1 MLAKLFQDRRF
12 FSLFLK
18 IAIPITI
25 QQFVTSST
33 NMLDV
38 LMVGQL
44 GETSI
49 AALGLSNQVFF
60 LLIIIIFG
68 INSGSA
74 IFTAQ
79 YWGKGD
85 LYNLRRV
92 MGIGLTLSSLVAIF
106 FSIAAIFFSRQV
118 MGIYTEDQAV
128 IALGSQYLRIV
139 GFSYLFTAISTS
151 FVSVLRSSENVR
163 LPMVVT
169 ICTLSLNMVLNYLLI
184 FGNFGFPKMGVEGA
198 ALGTAIARSL
208 ECLSIIFFSYRF
220 KTAASARLRELTY
233 SLEFLKKVLT
243 TSLPAVINEF
253 FWSLGITTYNVV
265 YAHIGTSAIAAINIT
280 GTIENMSFVIF
291 IGMANACAIMIGN
304 QIGAGNEHLA
314 YDYGKRFLILG
325 ISSAVMMGLLVIL
338 LRPIILS
345 LYNIHQESYHFAY
358 TIQLIYGL
366 TMWVRVTNLIIFI
379 GILRSGGDTRFALL
393 VEMASIWLIGVPS
406 AFFGA
411 FVLNW
416 PVYGVYTLVLSEEI
430 VKMLIVFPRYKS
442 KKWIHNLAATVF

>member
-1 MLAKLFQDRRF
+1 MLSKLFRDRRF

-25 QQFVTSST
+25 QQLVTSST

-38 LMVGQL
+38 LMIGQL

-85 LYNLRRV
+85 IYNLRRV
-92 MGIGLTLSSLVAIF
+92 MGIGMTLSSGVALF

-118 MGIYTEDQAV
+118 LGIYTEDQAV
-128 IALGSQYLRIV
+128 ITLGSQYLRIV

-163 LPMVVT
+163 LPMIVT

-198 ALGTAIARSL
+198 ALGTAIARTL
-208 ECLSIIFFSYRF
+208 ECISIVFFSYRF
-220 KTAASARLRELTY
+220 RTAAGARLHELTY
-233 SLEFLKKVLT
+233 DLVFLKKVLT

-265 YAHIGTSAIAAINIT
+265 YAHIGTLAIAAINIT
-280 GTIENMSFVIF
+280 STIENMSFVIF

-325 ISSAVMMGLLVIL
+325 ISSAIVMGLLVIL
-338 LRPIILS
+338 LRPLILS
-345 LYNIHQESYHFAY
+345 LYNIQAESYQFAHR
-358 TIQLIYGL
+358 IQLIYGL
-366 TMWVRVTNLIIFI
+366 TMWVRVTNLILFI
-379 GILRSGGDTRFALL
+379 GILRSGGDTRFALM

-406 AFFGA
+406 ALIGA
-411 FVLNW
+411 FVFNL

-442 KKWIHNLAATVF
+442 RKWIHNLAATVF